1 MKRVLDALWSLIR
14 SLTRLSEVLEG
25 FAADIKCLESKID
38 SLERE
43 VSRLSGKLEVLEKLF
58 DGR

>member
-1 MKRVLDALWSLIR
+1 MKRILDALWSLIR

-25 FAADIKCLESKID
+25 FAEDIKCLESKID

-58 DGR
+58 DSR